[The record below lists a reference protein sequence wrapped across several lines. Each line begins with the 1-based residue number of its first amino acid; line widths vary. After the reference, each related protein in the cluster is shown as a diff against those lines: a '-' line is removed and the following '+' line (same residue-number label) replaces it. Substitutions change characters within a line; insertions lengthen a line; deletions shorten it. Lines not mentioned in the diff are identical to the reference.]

1 LCCAPL
7 QVFGKAV
14 SRPQGWFADEHA
26 FRRAAISFRADRAA
40 QLASP
45 RHQNFRLRRPRIKL
59 GYERLMSSL
68 FAVAGLLAARA
79 GGAPANSTW
88 TAS

>member
-1 LCCAPL
+1 VLRAAGQL
-7 QVFGKAV
+7 GNAV
-14 SRPQGWFADEHA
+14 SQPPGWFGNQQA

-45 RHQNFRLRRPRIKL
+45 RHQISGCAVHEIKL
-59 GYERLMSSL
+59 GDERPMSSL

-79 GGAPANSTW
+79 GGARANSTS